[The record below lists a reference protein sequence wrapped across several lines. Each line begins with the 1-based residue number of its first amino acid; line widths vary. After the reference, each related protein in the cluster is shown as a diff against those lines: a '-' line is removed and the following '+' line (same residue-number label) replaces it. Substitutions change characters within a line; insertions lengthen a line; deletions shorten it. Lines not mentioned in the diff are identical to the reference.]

1 MKRMAILA
9 FALLAQSTWAADI
22 KVDNAWLRATV
33 PGQQVAGA
41 FMDITS
47 PVNAKLVSAESSV
60 AGSMEMHSMSMKN
73 GVMEM
78 REIKVLPL
86 PKGKLVKL
94 APGGFHLML
103 FDLKQPMKVGE
114 IVPIKL
120 TIETADK
127 KREVVVVNTQV
138 RDMSGS
144 MSH

>member
-1 MKRMAILA
+1 MKRMAILT
-9 FALLAQSTWAADI
+9 FALLAQSAWAADI

-41 FMDITS
+41 FMNITS

-60 AGSMEMHSMSMKN
+60 TGSMEVHSMSMKN

-127 KREVVVVNTQV
+127 KREVVEVNAQV

>member
-127 KREVVVVNTQV
+127 KREVVEVNAQV

>member
-9 FALLAQSTWAADI
+9 FALLAQSAWAADI

-41 FMDITS
+41 FMNITS
-47 PVNAKLVSAESSV
+47 PINAKLVSAESRV
-60 AGSMEMHSMSMKN
+60 AGSMEVHSMSMKN

-127 KREVVVVNTQV
+127 KREVVEVNAQV
-138 RDMSGS
+138 RNMSDS

>member
-9 FALLAQSTWAADI
+9 FALLAQSAWAADI
-22 KVDNAWLRATV
+22 KVDNSWLRATV

-47 PVNAKLVSAESSV
+47 PVNAKLISAESSV

-127 KREVVVVNTQV
+127 KREVVEVNAQV